1 MTTNMKGQEM
11 SQNEERMDAMTPN
24 GVGTAEIPVALSLL
38 ATTIAAQ
45 VDLGIGIQRAHEEEV
60 RRHRETK
67 WRLQHAEL
75 DAKRFKEDHQNAC
88 KTIAEMHAAVF
99 GGEVRGPERG
109 VVEDVT
115 ELWVKAHNLELE
127 LLEAKA
133 LIESA
138 TAQNA
143 NWEKTRRE
151 WQARVSQTLG
161 LPTNPDSDEDPVFGI
176 EPEEPH
182 GESHS

>member
-1 MTTNMKGQEM
+1 
-11 SQNEERMDAMTPN
+11 MDAATPN

-60 RRHRETK
+60 RLHSRTRLHLDRMADDRERLRKFNLDLLSQIDRIRKAVNGEEEPTK
-67 WRLQHAEL
+67 TG
-75 DAKRFKEDHQNAC
+75 DALA
-88 KTIAEMHAAVF
+88 
-99 GGEVRGPERG
+99 EVR
-109 VVEDVT
+109 
-115 ELWVKAHNLELE
+115 ELWAKSYNLERE

-133 LIESA
+133 LLESA
-138 TAQNA
+138 PAQNA
-143 NWEKTRRE
+143 TWEKARRD
-151 WQARVSQTLG
+151 WQGRVSQILG

>member
-1 MTTNMKGQEM
+1 
-11 SQNEERMDAMTPN
+11 MDAMTPN

-60 RRHRETK
+60 HRHRDTK
-67 WRLQHAEL
+67 FRLVRVEEKHMRLQQFNREL
-75 DAKRFKEDHQNAC
+75 LSQIDLIRKAATDNPEPPADGDALA
-88 KTIAEMHAAVF
+88 
-99 GGEVRGPERG
+99 EVR
-109 VVEDVT
+109 
-115 ELWVKAHNLELE
+115 ELWAKSYNLERE

-133 LIESA
+133 LLESA
-138 TAQNA
+138 PAQNA
-143 NWEKTRRE
+143 TWEKARRD
-151 WQARVSQTLG
+151 WQGRAAQILG
-161 LPTNPDSDEDPVFGI
+161 LPTNPDSDEDPMFGI